1 MEHPRLAAGGAPSDV
16 IYGRGRRRSTQLEDG
31 DSPPVQ
37 MKGDVVYFDVCV
49 FLLFFGVRVRPRART
64 SQHL

>member
-1 MEHPRLAAGGAPSDV
+1 MEHPRLTVGGAPSDN
-16 IYGRGRRRSTQLEDG
+16 YGRGRRRSTQLEDG